1 MLWYRIALSHR
12 IEMCCVA
19 WHDMCVR
26 VYIAAHYHC
35 TPIKLARIRQF
46 LETAMATAAPAK
58 TAIAATSKKQP
69 CLTPS
74 IPNAVPTSNSCQTAF
89 DSV

>member
-35 TPIKLARIRQF
+35 TPMKPNR
-46 LETAMATAAPAK
+46 APALSGK
-58 TAIAATSKKQP
+58 
-69 CLTPS
+69 TPS
-74 IPNAVPTSNSCQTAF
+74 QKWKSGKVEK
-89 DSV
+89 